1 MRKTA
6 IIIITIFV
14 IIIAI
19 VSVNLKAIS
28 DDKKAVQQFNQE
40 YEHYLGKK
48 VYGTEVTTVINKAIE
63 NNKKYNISKD
73 EDGMYIDD
81 EKNCIKV
88 ELNMVTVEKTFQMEQ
103 LYKAG
108 ITEFV
113 KNFNTI
119 YFECNNIEYHKETG
133 KVSKIVFTEIEE
145 NFDINILD

>member
-1 MRKTA
+1 MKKTA
-6 IIIITIFV
+6 IIIITIFI

-19 VSVNLKAIS
+19 VAINLKAVA
-28 DDKKAVQQFNQE
+28 DDKKAIKQFNQE
-40 YEHYLGKK
+40 YEQYLGKQ

-73 EDGMYIDD
+73 ENDMYIDD
-81 EKNCIKV
+81 GKNCIKV

-108 ITEFV
+108 LTEFV

-119 YFECNNIEYHKETG
+119 YFECNNIEYHKENG

-145 NFDINILD
+145 EM